1 MSHSSMISSC
11 YRDRRVSLLAARAFG
26 RDDLRVHPRP
36 AQPAE
41 ETAVLD
47 LHAAVLDHFQPRGL
61 GAGAGGVAV
70 NAQLHPQDLRADGDR
85 VLGDGG
91 DLGRLPE
98 AVHDVH
104 LLRDVPQRLVA
115 ALAQDGVVA
124 RVHRDHP
131 VAVFLHVLGRK
142 VARAMPLG
150 RKAHHGDRL
159 VAAKDPPDLVAIV
172 HTFLMNSTLKAV
184 AALLG
189 LAALPAMALNHE
201 DVVNPLPPGRF
212 AVACSNV
219 AIDTARLAQLGGTA
233 ADYYEGHT
241 VNGETRYVTDIL
253 AHPES
258 AFRFQERIPLQPQL
272 YPTLFGQ
279 RPDFVVLV
287 CHPTSRTNTDANY
300 KLPDDGGIVPHMQ
313 PAGQPPKII
322 SASEYAQASGLPD
335 PQSSAPAQLPL
346 IVYSHG
352 LGGSPVGKG
361 YIDVAVQLAAQGYMV
376 AAVFHADNRYSPVR
390 IENLADFAF
399 AIAFFPVIVQMQA
412 LRPFAL
418 KAMTD
423 HLIADGD
430 FGPAID
436 RSRIG
441 AFGASLG
448 GEAVAHLVG
457 AGLTTTL
464 AHDCSPT
471 ERDPRIRAAV
481 GYVPYSGQS
490 FLPAFCDGQSGADSV
505 DKPYL
510 AISGTLDITAP
521 IHMTEIAVNRMP
533 SSHYLIELVGGQHEL
548 RPEDA
553 GDVLTWMVT
562 YFNAYLDVPGD
573 PTAMARFIKMRQVTG
588 GREDNIIVDV
598 HVPFAN

>member
-1 MSHSSMISSC
+1 
-11 YRDRRVSLLAARAFG
+11 
-26 RDDLRVHPRP
+26 
-36 AQPAE
+36 
-41 ETAVLD
+41 
-47 LHAAVLDHFQPRGL
+47 
-61 GAGAGGVAV
+61 
-70 NAQLHPQDLRADGDR
+70 
-85 VLGDGG
+85 
-91 DLGRLPE
+91 
-98 AVHDVH
+98 
-104 LLRDVPQRLVA
+104 
-115 ALAQDGVVA
+115 
-124 RVHRDHP
+124 
-131 VAVFLHVLGRK
+131 
-142 VARAMPLG
+142 
-150 RKAHHGDRL
+150 
-159 VAAKDPPDLVAIV
+159 
-172 HTFLMNSTLKAV
+172 MNSTLKAV
-184 AALLG
+184 VALLG

-212 AVACSNV
+212 TVACSNV
-219 AIDTARLAQLGGTA
+219 EIDTARLAQLGGSA

-241 VNGETRYVTDIL
+241 VNGETRYITDIL
-253 AHPES
+253 AHPDT

-279 RPDFVVLV
+279 RPDFAVLV
-287 CHPTSRTNTDANY
+287 CHPTSRTNPDPDY

-322 SASEYAQASGLPD
+322 SASEYAQTAGLPD

-399 AIAFFPVIVQMQA
+399 ALAFFPVIVQMQA

-423 HLIADGD
+423 HLIADGG

-457 AGLTTTL
+457 AGLTTSL
-464 AHDCSPT
+464 AHDCGPT

-562 YFNAYLDVPGD
+562 YFNAYLDVPAD
-573 PTAMARFIKMRQVTG
+573 PTAMARFIKMRQVVG

-598 HVPFAN
+598 HVPFANQAGETRAVEFYNTDLHHYFIAAGQDEIDGILAGAAGPGWELTGQSFKVWLTLPPDASLVPLNPVCRFYGRPAGGPNSHFFTAQQDECNLVKSSGGWFYEGIGFYARPVDSAGKCPAGWLSVNRAYNNGFAQNDSNHRFTTSDSTVREMGQDGWAVEGTVMCARP

>member
-1 MSHSSMISSC
+1 
-11 YRDRRVSLLAARAFG
+11 
-26 RDDLRVHPRP
+26 
-36 AQPAE
+36 
-41 ETAVLD
+41 
-47 LHAAVLDHFQPRGL
+47 
-61 GAGAGGVAV
+61 
-70 NAQLHPQDLRADGDR
+70 
-85 VLGDGG
+85 
-91 DLGRLPE
+91 
-98 AVHDVH
+98 
-104 LLRDVPQRLVA
+104 
-115 ALAQDGVVA
+115 
-124 RVHRDHP
+124 
-131 VAVFLHVLGRK
+131 
-142 VARAMPLG
+142 
-150 RKAHHGDRL
+150 
-159 VAAKDPPDLVAIV
+159 
-172 HTFLMNSTLKAV
+172 MNSTLKAV
-184 AALLG
+184 AALLCA
-189 LAALPAMALNHE
+189 AALPALALNHE
-201 DVVNPLPPGRF
+201 NVVNPLPLGRF

-219 AIDTARLAQLGGTA
+219 EIDTARLAQLGGTA
-233 ADYYEGHT
+233 EDYYEGHE
-241 VNGETRYVTDIL
+241 VNGQTRYITDIL
-253 AHPES
+253 AHPDT

-279 RPDFVVLV
+279 RPDFAVLV
-287 CHPTSRTNTDANY
+287 CHPTSRTNTDPSY
-300 KLPDDGGIVPHMQ
+300 QLPDNGGTVPHMQ
-313 PAGQPPKII
+313 PAGQGPKII
-322 SASEYAQASGLPD
+322 SASEYAQTAGLPD

-361 YIDVAVQLAAQGYMV
+361 YIDVAVQLAAQGYLV

-390 IENLADFAF
+390 IENLSDLAF
-399 AIAFFPVIVQMQA
+399 ALAFFPVIVQMQA

-423 HLIADGD
+423 HLIADGG

-457 AGLTTTL
+457 ARLTTSL
-464 AHDCSPT
+464 VHDCSRT
-471 ERDPRIRAAV
+471 EQDPRIRAAV

-490 FLPAFCDGQSGADSV
+490 FLPAFCDGQSGAQSV

-510 AISGTLDITAP
+510 AISGTFDITAP
-521 IHMTEIAVNRMP
+521 IHMTQIAVNQMA

-553 GDVLTWMVT
+553 ADVLTWMVT

-573 PTAMARFIKMRQVTG
+573 PDAMARFIKMRQVVG

-598 HVPFAN
+598 HVPFANQAGETRAVEFYNTDLHHYFIAAGPGEIDGILAGAAGPGWELTGQSFKVWLTLPPDASLVPLNPVCRFYGRPAGGPNSHFFTAQQDECNLVKSSGGWFYEGIGFYARPVDSSGNCPAGWLAVNRAYNNGYPQNDSNHRFTTSDSTVREMGNQGWTVEGTVMCARP